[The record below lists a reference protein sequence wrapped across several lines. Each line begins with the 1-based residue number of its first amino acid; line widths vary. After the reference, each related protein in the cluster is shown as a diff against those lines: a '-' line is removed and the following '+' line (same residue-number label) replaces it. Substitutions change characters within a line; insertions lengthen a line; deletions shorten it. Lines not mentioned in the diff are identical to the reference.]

1 MPVPMRAGVRVALSE
16 QPDANV
22 TTGVPVLDHLVGLLA
37 RYASLDVALEVAPES
52 AEAEVAAAGKALGA
66 ALYEVLRSGDASGR
80 GFAVLPVDEALA
92 HVTLEVADHA
102 LVKSNV
108 DLSDQRLGGLAAD
121 PVAIFLEELS
131 AGAGIVLHVRL
142 IEGRE
147 TEHVLEAIFKALGVA
162 LGQAARRAYEKGA
175 G

>member
-1 MPVPMRAGVRVALSE
+1 MPLRAGVRVDLSS
-16 QPDANV
+16 QPHANV
-22 TTGVPVLDHLVGLLA
+22 TTGVPVLDHLVSLLA

-66 ALYEVLRSGDASGR
+66 ALHDVLRAEDASGR
-80 GFAVLPVDEALA
+80 GFAVLPADEALA
-92 HVTLEVADHA
+92 HVTLEVSDHG

-131 AGAGIVLHVRL
+131 DAAGLVLHVRL

-147 TEHVLEAIFKALGVA
+147 TEHVLEAIFKALGAA
-162 LGQAARRAYEKGA
+162 LGQAARHAYQPKGA
-175 G
+175 Q